1 MTVGSRPKC
10 PRCGSTASWVLKS
23 RRRRCAKCRFDW
35 RPGQL
40 PLRLSRSQWRD
51 LLQWFV
57 RGATSAAIAHE
68 TGLNRKRVLRALT
81 AVRRVLAT
89 EAPEQPPRFHHASS
103 DEERPATRR
112 GRTRTLGLTITDGNA
127 WAEVLSDSDADT
139 FERYV
144 NGPRAGTL
152 AVPPGLLPYTAVVYR
167 RRLYRLAAGPDASA
181 TSAFGPLEAFWAYL
195 QRHLRSRGG
204 VRAERL
210 HLYLAEY
217 SWRYNRR
224 SLPPAAQLDEL
235 VRLLE
240 DFRERGGT
248 NRLAV
253 EGFRSGIPLTRPS
266 GKSPS

>member
-1 MTVGSRPKC
+1 
-10 PRCGSTASWVLKS
+10 VLKS

-89 EAPEQPPRFHHASS
+89 EAPEHPPRFHHPSS
-103 DEERPATRR
+103 EHERHSPRR
-112 GRTRTLGLTITDGNA
+112 GRSRTLGLTMTNGSA
-127 WAEVLSDSDADT
+127 WAEVLSEGDAET

-144 NGPRAGTL
+144 TGPRAGTP

-167 RRLYRLAAGPDASA
+167 RRLYRLAAGPESSGAA
-181 TSAFGPLEAFWAYL
+181 AFGPLEAFWAYL

-224 SLPPAAQLDEL
+224 SWPPQAQLDEL

-253 EGFRSGIPLTRPS
+253 EVPRSGNPLMGPS
-266 GKSPS
+266 GKPPS

>member
-1 MTVGSRPKC
+1 
-10 PRCGSTASWVLKS
+10 
-23 RRRRCAKCRFDW
+23 
-35 RPGQL
+35 
-40 PLRLSRSQWRD
+40 
-51 LLQWFV
+51 V
-57 RGATSAAIAHE
+57 RGATSAAIARE

-89 EAPEQPPRFHHASS
+89 EAPEHPPRFHHPST
-103 DEERPATRR
+103 DDERPATRR
-112 GRTRTLGLTITDGNA
+112 SRSRTLGLTITDGQA
-127 WAEVLSDSDADT
+127 WAEVLSDADADL

-144 NGPRAGTL
+144 NGPRAGTQ
-152 AVPPGLLPYTAVVYR
+152 AVPPGLLPYTAVVHR
-167 RRLYRLAAGPDASA
+167 RRLYRLTQGPEASSAA
-181 TSAFGPLEAFWAYL
+181 AFGPLEAFWAYL

-224 SLPPAAQLDEL
+224 TWPPAAQLDEL

-253 EGFRSGIPLTRPS
+253 ESARSGDPLSRAS
-266 GKSPS
+266 GKPPN

>member
-1 MTVGSRPKC
+1 MTVGTKPKC
-10 PRCGSTASWVLKS
+10 PRCGSTTSWVLKS

-89 EAPEQPPRFHHASS
+89 EAPEHPPRFHHESGE
-103 DEERPATRR
+103 EERAAPKR
-112 GRTRTLGLTITDGNA
+112 GRSRTLGLTITNGSA
-127 WAEVLSDSDADT
+127 WAEVLSESDAELV
-139 FERYV
+139 ERYV
-144 NGPRAGTL
+144 NGPRAGTP
-152 AVPPGLLPYTAVVYR
+152 AVPPGLLPYTAVVHR
-167 RRLYRLAAGPDASA
+167 RRLYRLATGPEA
-181 TSAFGPLEAFWAYL
+181 TAAATFGPLEAFWAYL

-224 SLPPAAQLDEL
+224 SSRAPALLTEL
-235 VRLLE
+235 VRVIE
-240 DFRERGGT
+240 D
-248 NRLAV
+248 
-253 EGFRSGIPLTRPS
+253 
-266 GKSPS
+266 